1 MDVKVLLLALDSKFS
16 ALMGKLEDRISK
28 VKAMK
33 GDTGPTGVAGPKGDV
48 GPKGDT
54 GSEGKQGREG
64 KDGKDGKD
72 GEEGKEGVGVQD
84 ASVDFD
90 GHLVLTLTNGE
101 EVDAGEV
108 KELNEAQAPNVYNIS
123 MGSMASRADLK
134 NAAAKVITSNHTTSG
149 SEILKV
155 TSGVVVHL
163 SDRPQNRE
171 TVIVNCRTDDRIDI
185 VGEINI
191 VNMSY
196 YDTAQYNV
204 DEFGLGSLIV
214 EQDDTTIHLVY
225 IQEFKEWLA
234 I

>member
-1 MDVKVLLLALDSKFS
+1 MDVKVLLLALDDKFS
-16 ALMGKLEDRISK
+16 GLMSKLEDRISK

-33 GDTGPTGVAGPKGDV
+33 GDTGPAGVAGPKGDV

-54 GSEGKQGREG
+54 GPEGKPG

-72 GEEGKEGVGVQD
+72 GEDGAEGKEGVGVED

-101 EVDAGEV
+101 EVDAGSV
-108 KELNEAQAPNVYNIS
+108 KDLNEAQAPNVYNIS

-134 NAAAKVITSNHTTSG
+134 NATAKTISTPHTTAG

-155 TSGVVVHL
+155 TEGVVIHL
-163 SDRPQNRE
+163 TQHPQDRE

-185 VGEINI
+185 VGEISI

-196 YDTAQYNV
+196 YDVAQYNI
-204 DEFGLGSLIV
+204 DEFGAGSLII

>member
-1 MDVKVLLLALDSKFS
+1 MNVDLKLTALYDKLLSKIQ
-16 ALMGKLEDRISK
+16 AVEAIRGEKGDKGDPGPTGEKGPKGD
-28 VKAMK
+28 K
-33 GDTGPTGVAGPKGDV
+33 GDTGV
-48 GPKGDT
+48 
-54 GSEGKQGREG
+54 G
-64 KDGKDGKD
+64 KDGKDGVAGKD
-72 GEEGKEGVGVQD
+72 GANGSDGEDGVGVQD
-84 ASVDFD
+84 ATVDFD

-101 EVDAGEV
+101 EVDAGSV
-108 KELNEAQAPNVYNIS
+108 KDLNEAQAPNVYNIS

-134 NAAAKVITSNHTTSG
+134 NANARIITANHTTGG

-155 TSGVVVHL
+155 TSGVVINLREH
-163 SDRPQNRE
+163 PQDRE

-196 YDTAQYNV
+196 YDVAKYNIN
-204 DEFGLGSLIV
+204 EYGARSIIV
-214 EQDDTTIHLVY
+214 EQDDTTLHLVY

>member
-1 MDVKVLLLALDSKFS
+1 MNVDLKLTAIYDKLLSKIQ
-16 ALMGKLEDRISK
+16 AVEAVRGE
-28 VKAMK
+28 K
-33 GDTGPTGVAGPKGDV
+33 GDKGDPGPTGEKGPKGDKGNT
-48 GPKGDT
+48 GPAGI
-54 GSEGKQGREG
+54 SG
-64 KDGKDGKD
+64 KDGVNGKDGTDGKD
-72 GEEGKEGVGVQD
+72 GEDGVGVQD
-84 ASVDFD
+84 ATVDFD

-101 EVDAGEV
+101 EVDAGSV
-108 KELNEAQAPNVYNIS
+108 KDINEAQAPNVYNIS

-134 NAAAKVITSNHTTSG
+134 NATAKIISSNHTTGG

-155 TSGVVVHL
+155 TSGVVINL
-163 SDRPQNRE
+163 RQYPQDRE

-196 YDTAQYNV
+196 YDVAQYNV
-204 DEFGLGSLIV
+204 DEFGARSIIV
-214 EQDDTTIHLVY
+214 EQDDTTLHLVY

>member
-1 MDVKVLLLALDSKFS
+1 MNVDLKLTALYDKLLSKIQ
-16 ALMGKLEDRISK
+16 AVEAIRGEKGDKGDPGPTGEQGPK
-28 VKAMK
+28 GEK
-33 GDTGPTGVAGPKGDV
+33 GDTGV
-48 GPKGDT
+48 
-54 GSEGKQGREG
+54 G
-64 KDGKDGKD
+64 KDGKDGVAGKD
-72 GEEGKEGVGVQD
+72 GADGSDGEDGVGVQD
-84 ASVDFD
+84 ATVDFD

-101 EVDAGEV
+101 EVDAGSV
-108 KELNEAQAPNVYNIS
+108 KDINEAQAPNVYNIS

-134 NAAAKVITSNHTTSG
+134 NANARIITANHTTGG

-155 TSGVVVHL
+155 TSGVVINLREH
-163 SDRPQNRE
+163 PQDRE

-196 YDTAQYNV
+196 YDVAKYNIN
-204 DEFGLGSLIV
+204 EYGARSIIV
-214 EQDDTTIHLVY
+214 EQDDTTLHLVY

>member
-1 MDVKVLLLALDSKFS
+1 MNVDLKLTALYDKLLSKIQ
-16 ALMGKLEDRISK
+16 AVEAIRGEKGDKGDPGPTGEKGPKGD
-28 VKAMK
+28 K
-33 GDTGPTGVAGPKGDV
+33 GDTGV
-48 GPKGDT
+48 
-54 GSEGKQGREG
+54 G
-64 KDGKDGKD
+64 KDGKDGVAGKD
-72 GEEGKEGVGVQD
+72 GADGSDGEDGVGVQD
-84 ASVDFD
+84 ATVDFD

-101 EVDAGEV
+101 ELDAGSV
-108 KELNEAQAPNVYNIS
+108 KDINEAQAPNVYNIS

-134 NAAAKVITSNHTTSG
+134 NANARIITANHTTGG

-155 TSGVVVHL
+155 TSGVVINLREH
-163 SDRPQNRE
+163 PQDRE

-196 YDTAQYNV
+196 YDVAKYNIN
-204 DEFGLGSLIV
+204 EYGARSIIV
-214 EQDDTTIHLVY
+214 EQDDTTLHLVY

>member
-1 MDVKVLLLALDSKFS
+1 MNVDLKLTALYDKLLSKIQ
-16 ALMGKLEDRISK
+16 AVEAIRGE
-28 VKAMK
+28 K
-33 GDTGPTGVAGPKGDV
+33 GDKGDPGPTGEKGPKGD
-48 GPKGDT
+48 KGDI
-54 GSEGKQGREG
+54 GVG
-64 KDGKDGKD
+64 KDGKDGVDGKD
-72 GEEGKEGVGVQD
+72 GADGSNGEDGVGVQD
-84 ASVDFD
+84 ATVDFD

-101 EVDAGEV
+101 EVDAGSV
-108 KELNEAQAPNVYNIS
+108 KDINEAQAPNVYNIS

-134 NAAAKVITSNHTTSG
+134 NANARIITANHTTGG

-155 TSGVVVHL
+155 AAGVVINLREH
-163 SDRPQNRE
+163 PQDRE

-196 YDTAQYNV
+196 YDVAKYNIN
-204 DEFGLGSLIV
+204 EYGARSIIV
-214 EQDDTTIHLVY
+214 EQDDTTLHLVY

>member
-1 MDVKVLLLALDSKFS
+1 MNVDLKLTALYDKLLSKIQ
-16 ALMGKLEDRISK
+16 AVEAIRGE
-28 VKAMK
+28 K
-33 GDTGPTGVAGPKGDV
+33 GDKGDPGPTGEKGPKGD
-48 GPKGDT
+48 KGDV
-54 GSEGKQGREG
+54 GVG
-64 KDGKDGKD
+64 KDGKDGVDGKD
-72 GEEGKEGVGVQD
+72 GADGSNGEDGVGVQD
-84 ASVDFD
+84 ATVDFD

-101 EVDAGEV
+101 EVDAGSV
-108 KELNEAQAPNVYNIS
+108 KDINEAQAPNVYNIS

-134 NAAAKVITSNHTTSG
+134 NANARIITTNHTTGG

-155 TSGVVVHL
+155 TAGVVINLREH
-163 SDRPQNRE
+163 PQDRE

-196 YDTAQYNV
+196 YDVAKYNIN
-204 DEFGLGSLIV
+204 EYGARSIIV
-214 EQDDTTIHLVY
+214 EQDDTTLHLVY

>member
-1 MDVKVLLLALDSKFS
+1 MNVDLKLTALYDKLLSKIQ
-16 ALMGKLEDRISK
+16 AVEAIRGEKGDK
-28 VKAMK
+28 GDPGPTGAKGPKGDK
-33 GDTGPTGVAGPKGDV
+33 GDTGV
-48 GPKGDT
+48 
-54 GSEGKQGREG
+54 G
-64 KDGKDGKD
+64 KDGKNGVDGKD
-72 GEEGKEGVGVQD
+72 GADGSNGEDGVGVQD
-84 ASVDFD
+84 ATVDFD

-101 EVDAGEV
+101 EVDAGSV
-108 KELNEAQAPNVYNIS
+108 KDINEAQAPNVYNIS

-134 NAAAKVITSNHTTSG
+134 NANARIITANHTTGG

-155 TSGVVVHL
+155 TAGVVINLREH
-163 SDRPQNRE
+163 PQDRE

-196 YDTAQYNV
+196 YDVAKYNIN
-204 DEFGLGSLIV
+204 EYGARSIIV
-214 EQDDTTIHLVY
+214 EQDDTTLHLVY

>member
-1 MDVKVLLLALDSKFS
+1 MNVDLKLTAIYDKLLSKIQ
-16 ALMGKLEDRISK
+16 AVEAIRGEKGDKGDPGPTGEKGPKGD
-28 VKAMK
+28 K
-33 GDTGPTGVAGPKGDV
+33 GDTGPAG
-48 GPKGDT
+48 T
-54 GSEGKQGREG
+54 SG
-64 KDGKDGKD
+64 KDGVDGKDGADGKD
-72 GEEGKEGVGVQD
+72 GEDGVGVQD
-84 ASVDFD
+84 ATVDFD

-101 EVDAGEV
+101 EVDAGSV
-108 KELNEAQAPNVYNIS
+108 KDINEAQAPNVYNIS

-134 NAAAKVITSNHTTSG
+134 NATAKIISSNHTTGG

-155 TSGVVVHL
+155 TSGVVINL
-163 SDRPQNRE
+163 RQYPQDRE

-196 YDTAQYNV
+196 YDVAQYNV
-204 DEFGLGSLIV
+204 DEFGARSIIV
-214 EQDDTTIHLVY
+214 EQDDTTLHLVY

>member
-1 MDVKVLLLALDSKFS
+1 MNVDLKLTALYDKLLSKIQ
-16 ALMGKLEDRISK
+16 AVEAIRGE
-28 VKAMK
+28 K
-33 GDTGPTGVAGPKGDV
+33 GDKGDPGPTGEKGPKGD
-48 GPKGDT
+48 KGDI
-54 GSEGKQGREG
+54 GVG
-64 KDGKDGKD
+64 KDGKDGVDGKD
-72 GEEGKEGVGVQD
+72 GADGSNGEDGVGVQD
-84 ASVDFD
+84 ATVDFD

-101 EVDAGEV
+101 EVDAGSV
-108 KELNEAQAPNVYNIS
+108 KDINEAQAPNVYNIS

-134 NAAAKVITSNHTTSG
+134 NANARIITANHTTGG

-155 TSGVVVHL
+155 TSGVVINLREH
-163 SDRPQNRE
+163 PQDRE

-196 YDTAQYNV
+196 YDVAKYNIN
-204 DEFGLGSLIV
+204 EYGARSIIV
-214 EQDDTTIHLVY
+214 EQDDTTLHLVY

>member
-1 MDVKVLLLALDSKFS
+1 MNVDLKLTALYDKLLSKIQ
-16 ALMGKLEDRISK
+16 AVEAIRGEKGDKGDPGPTGEQGPKGD
-28 VKAMK
+28 K
-33 GDTGPTGVAGPKGDV
+33 GDTGV
-48 GPKGDT
+48 
-54 GSEGKQGREG
+54 G
-64 KDGKDGKD
+64 KDGKDGVAGKD
-72 GEEGKEGVGVQD
+72 GADGSDGEDGVGVQD
-84 ASVDFD
+84 ATVDFD

-101 EVDAGEV
+101 ELDAGSV
-108 KELNEAQAPNVYNIS
+108 KDINEAQAPNVYNIS

-134 NAAAKVITSNHTTSG
+134 NANARIITANHTTGG

-155 TSGVVVHL
+155 TSGVVINLREH
-163 SDRPQNRE
+163 PQDRE

-196 YDTAQYNV
+196 YDVAKYNIN
-204 DEFGLGSLIV
+204 EYGARSIIV
-214 EQDDTTIHLVY
+214 EQDDTTLHLVY

>member
-1 MDVKVLLLALDSKFS
+1 MNVDLKLTALYDKLLSKIQ
-16 ALMGKLEDRISK
+16 AVEAIRGEKGDKGDPGPTGEK
-28 VKAMK
+28 GPKGEK
-33 GDTGPTGVAGPKGDV
+33 GDTGV
-48 GPKGDT
+48 
-54 GSEGKQGREG
+54 G
-64 KDGKDGKD
+64 KDGKDGVAGKD
-72 GEEGKEGVGVQD
+72 GADGSDGEDGVGVQD
-84 ASVDFD
+84 ATVDFD

-101 EVDAGEV
+101 EVDAGSV
-108 KELNEAQAPNVYNIS
+108 KDINEAQAPNVYNIS

-134 NAAAKVITSNHTTSG
+134 NANARIITANHTTGG

-155 TSGVVVHL
+155 TSGVVINLREH
-163 SDRPQNRE
+163 PQDRE

-196 YDTAQYNV
+196 YDVAKYNIN
-204 DEFGLGSLIV
+204 EYGARSIIV
-214 EQDDTTIHLVY
+214 EQDDTTLHLVY

>member
-1 MDVKVLLLALDSKFS
+1 MNVDLKLTALYDKLLSKIQ
-16 ALMGKLEDRISK
+16 AVEAIRGE
-28 VKAMK
+28 K
-33 GDTGPTGVAGPKGDV
+33 GDQGETGIAGPKGEK
-48 GPKGDT
+48 GTKGDK
-54 GSEGKQGREG
+54 GEAGKDGKNG

-72 GEEGKEGVGVQD
+72 GADGTDGVGVED
-84 ASVDFD
+84 ATVDFD

-101 EVDAGEV
+101 EVDAGSV
-108 KELNEAQAPNVYNIS
+108 KDINEAQAPNVYNIS

-134 NAAAKVITSNHTTSG
+134 NATAKIISSNHTTGG

-155 TSGVVVHL
+155 TSGVVINLRQH
-163 SDRPQNRE
+163 PQDRE
-171 TVIVNCRTDDRIDI
+171 TVIINCRTDDRIDI

-196 YDTAQYNV
+196 YDIAKYNIN
-204 DEFGLGSLIV
+204 EFGARSIIV
-214 EQDDTTIHLVY
+214 EQDDTTLHLVY

>member
-1 MDVKVLLLALDSKFS
+1 MNVDLKLTALYDKLLSKIQ
-16 ALMGKLEDRISK
+16 AVEAIRGEKGDKGDPGPTGEKGPKGD
-28 VKAMK
+28 K
-33 GDTGPTGVAGPKGDV
+33 GDTGV
-48 GPKGDT
+48 
-54 GSEGKQGREG
+54 G
-64 KDGKDGKD
+64 KDGKDGVAGKD
-72 GEEGKEGVGVQD
+72 GADGSDGEDGVGVQD
-84 ASVDFD
+84 ATVDFD

-101 EVDAGEV
+101 EVDAGSV
-108 KELNEAQAPNVYNIS
+108 KDINEAQAPNIYNIS

-134 NAAAKVITSNHTTSG
+134 NANARIITANHTTGG

-155 TSGVVVHL
+155 TSGVVINLREH
-163 SDRPQNRE
+163 PQDRE

-196 YDTAQYNV
+196 YDVAKYNIN
-204 DEFGLGSLIV
+204 EYGARSIIV
-214 EQDDTTIHLVY
+214 EQDDTTLHLVY

>member
-1 MDVKVLLLALDSKFS
+1 MDVKVLLLALDDKFS
-16 ALMGKLEDRISK
+16 GLMSKLEDRISK

-33 GDTGPTGVAGPKGDV
+33 GDTGPAGVAGPKGDV

-54 GSEGKQGREG
+54 GPEGKPG

-72 GEEGKEGVGVQD
+72 GEDGAEGKEGVGVED

-101 EVDAGEV
+101 EVDAGSV
-108 KELNEAQAPNVYNIS
+108 KDLNEAQASNVYNIS

-134 NAAAKVITSNHTTSG
+134 NATAKTISTPHTTAG

-155 TSGVVVHL
+155 TEGVVIHL
-163 SDRPQNRE
+163 TQHPQDRE

-185 VGEINI
+185 VGEISI

-196 YDTAQYNV
+196 YDVAQYNI
-204 DEFGLGSLIV
+204 DEFGAGSLII

-225 IQEFKEWLA
+225 VQEFKEWLA

>member
-1 MDVKVLLLALDSKFS
+1 MNVDLKLTALYDKLLSKIQ
-16 ALMGKLEDRISK
+16 AVEAIRGEKGDKGDPGPTGEK
-28 VKAMK
+28 GPKGEK
-33 GDTGPTGVAGPKGDV
+33 GDTGV
-48 GPKGDT
+48 
-54 GSEGKQGREG
+54 G
-64 KDGKDGKD
+64 KDGKDGVAGKD
-72 GEEGKEGVGVQD
+72 GADGSDGEDGVGVQD
-84 ASVDFD
+84 ATVDFD

-101 EVDAGEV
+101 EVDAGSV
-108 KELNEAQAPNVYNIS
+108 KDINEAQAPNVYNIS

-134 NAAAKVITSNHTTSG
+134 NANARIITANHTTGG

-155 TSGVVVHL
+155 TAGVVINLREH
-163 SDRPQNRE
+163 PQDRE

-196 YDTAQYNV
+196 YDVAKYNIN
-204 DEFGLGSLIV
+204 EYGARSIIV
-214 EQDDTTIHLVY
+214 EQDDTTLHLVY

>member
-1 MDVKVLLLALDSKFS
+1 MNVDLKLTALYDKLLSKIQ
-16 ALMGKLEDRISK
+16 AVEAIRGE
-28 VKAMK
+28 K
-33 GDTGPTGVAGPKGDV
+33 GDKGDPGPTGEKGPKGD
-48 GPKGDT
+48 KGDI
-54 GSEGKQGREG
+54 GVG
-64 KDGKDGKD
+64 KDGKDGVAGKD
-72 GEEGKEGVGVQD
+72 GADGSDGEDGVGVQD
-84 ASVDFD
+84 ATVDFD

-101 EVDAGEV
+101 EVDAGSV
-108 KELNEAQAPNVYNIS
+108 KDINEAQAPNVYNIS

-134 NAAAKVITSNHTTSG
+134 NATAKIITANHTTSG

-155 TSGVVVHL
+155 TSGVVVNL
-163 SDRPQNRE
+163 REYPQDRE

-196 YDTAQYNV
+196 YDVAKYNIN
-204 DEFGLGSLIV
+204 EFGARSIIV
-214 EQDDTTIHLVY
+214 EQDDTTLHLVY

>member
-1 MDVKVLLLALDSKFS
+1 MNVDLKLTAIYDKLLSKIQ
-16 ALMGKLEDRISK
+16 AVEAIRGE
-28 VKAMK
+28 K
-33 GDTGPTGVAGPKGDV
+33 GDKGDPGPQGIKGETGKTGKTGPA
-48 GPKGDT
+48 
-54 GSEGKQGREG
+54 G
-64 KDGKDGKD
+64 KDGKDGSNGKD
-72 GEEGKEGVGVQD
+72 GVDGSDGERGVGVED

-90 GHLVLTLTNGE
+90 GHLVLTLTNGDE
-101 EVDAGEV
+101 IDAGSV
-108 KELNEAQAPNVYNIS
+108 KDINEAQAPNVYNIS

-134 NAAAKVITSNHTTSG
+134 NANAKIITANHTTGG

-155 TSGVVVHL
+155 TSGVVINLREH
-163 SDRPQNRE
+163 PQDRE

-196 YDTAQYNV
+196 YDVAKYNIN
-204 DEFGLGSLIV
+204 EFGARSIIV
-214 EQDDTTIHLVY
+214 EQDDTTLHLVY

>member
-1 MDVKVLLLALDSKFS
+1 MNVDLKLTALYDKLLSKIQ
-16 ALMGKLEDRISK
+16 AVEAIRGEKGDKGDPGPTGEKGPKGD
-28 VKAMK
+28 K
-33 GDTGPTGVAGPKGDV
+33 GDTGV
-48 GPKGDT
+48 
-54 GSEGKQGREG
+54 G
-64 KDGKDGKD
+64 KDGKDGVAGKD
-72 GEEGKEGVGVQD
+72 GADGSDGEDGVGVQD
-84 ASVDFD
+84 ATVDFD

-101 EVDAGEV
+101 EVDAGSV
-108 KELNEAQAPNVYNIS
+108 KDINEAHAPNVYNIS

-134 NAAAKVITSNHTTSG
+134 NANARIITANHTTGG

-155 TSGVVVHL
+155 TSGVVINLREH
-163 SDRPQNRE
+163 PQDRE

-196 YDTAQYNV
+196 YDVAKYNIN
-204 DEFGLGSLIV
+204 EYGARSIIV
-214 EQDDTTIHLVY
+214 EQDDTTLHLVY

>member
-1 MDVKVLLLALDSKFS
+1 MNVDLKLTALYDKLLSKIQ
-16 ALMGKLEDRISK
+16 AVEAIRGEKGDKGDPGPTGEKGPKGD
-28 VKAMK
+28 K
-33 GDTGPTGVAGPKGDV
+33 GDTGV
-48 GPKGDT
+48 
-54 GSEGKQGREG
+54 G
-64 KDGKDGKD
+64 KDGKDGVAGKD
-72 GEEGKEGVGVQD
+72 GANGSDGEDGVGVQD
-84 ASVDFD
+84 ATVDFD

-101 EVDAGEV
+101 EVDAGSV
-108 KELNEAQAPNVYNIS
+108 KDINEAQAPNVYNIS

-134 NAAAKVITSNHTTSG
+134 NANARIITANHTTGG

-155 TSGVVVHL
+155 TSGVVINLREH
-163 SDRPQNRE
+163 PQDRE

-196 YDTAQYNV
+196 YDVAKYNIN
-204 DEFGLGSLIV
+204 EYGARSIIV
-214 EQDDTTIHLVY
+214 EQDDTTLHLVY

>member
-1 MDVKVLLLALDSKFS
+1 MNVDLKLTAIYDKLLSKIQ
-16 ALMGKLEDRISK
+16 AVEAIRGE
-28 VKAMK
+28 K
-33 GDTGPTGVAGPKGDV
+33 GDKGDPGPQGVKGEIGKTGETGPAGKA
-48 GPKGDT
+48 
-54 GSEGKQGREG
+54 G

-72 GEEGKEGVGVQD
+72 GADGVNGEQGVGVED

-90 GHLVLTLTNGE
+90 GHLVLKLTNGDE
-101 EVDAGEV
+101 IDAGSV
-108 KELNEAQAPNVYNIS
+108 KDINEAQAPNVYNIS

-134 NAAAKVITSNHTTSG
+134 NATAKIISSNHTTGG

-155 TSGVVVHL
+155 TSGVVINLREH
-163 SDRPQNRE
+163 PQDRE
-171 TVIVNCRTDDRIDI
+171 TVIINCRTDDRIDI

-196 YDTAQYNV
+196 YDVAQYNV
-204 DEFGLGSLIV
+204 DEFGARSIIV
-214 EQDDTTIHLVY
+214 EQDDTTLHLVY

>member
-1 MDVKVLLLALDSKFS
+1 MNVDLKLTALYDKLLSKIQ
-16 ALMGKLEDRISK
+16 AVEAIRGE
-28 VKAMK
+28 K
-33 GDTGPTGVAGPKGDV
+33 GDKGDPGPTGEKGPKGD
-48 GPKGDT
+48 KGDI
-54 GSEGKQGREG
+54 GVG
-64 KDGKDGKD
+64 KDGKDGVDGKD
-72 GEEGKEGVGVQD
+72 GADGSNGEDGAGVQD
-84 ASVDFD
+84 ATVDFD

-101 EVDAGEV
+101 EVDAGSV
-108 KELNEAQAPNVYNIS
+108 KDINEAQAPNVYNIS

-134 NAAAKVITSNHTTSG
+134 NANARIITANHTTGG

-155 TSGVVVHL
+155 TAGVVINLREH
-163 SDRPQNRE
+163 PQDRE

-196 YDTAQYNV
+196 YDVAKYNIN
-204 DEFGLGSLIV
+204 EYGARSIIV
-214 EQDDTTIHLVY
+214 EQDDTTLHLVY

>member
-1 MDVKVLLLALDSKFS
+1 MNVDLKLTALYDKLLSKIQ
-16 ALMGKLEDRISK
+16 AVEAIRGEKGDKGDPGPTGEKGPKGD
-28 VKAMK
+28 K
-33 GDTGPTGVAGPKGDV
+33 GDTGV
-48 GPKGDT
+48 
-54 GSEGKQGREG
+54 G
-64 KDGKDGKD
+64 KDGKDGVAGKD
-72 GEEGKEGVGVQD
+72 GADGSDGEDGVGVQD
-84 ASVDFD
+84 ATVDFD

-101 EVDAGEV
+101 EVDAGSV
-108 KELNEAQAPNVYNIS
+108 KDINDAQAPNVYNIS

-134 NAAAKVITSNHTTSG
+134 NANARIITANHTTGG

-155 TSGVVVHL
+155 TSGVVINLREH
-163 SDRPQNRE
+163 PQDRE

-196 YDTAQYNV
+196 YDVAKYNIN
-204 DEFGLGSLIV
+204 EYGARSIIV
-214 EQDDTTIHLVY
+214 EQDDTTLHLVY

>member
-1 MDVKVLLLALDSKFS
+1 MNVDLKLTALYDKLLSKIQ
-16 ALMGKLEDRISK
+16 AVEAIRGE
-28 VKAMK
+28 K
-33 GDTGPTGVAGPKGDV
+33 GDKGDPGPTGAKGPKGD
-48 GPKGDT
+48 KGDI
-54 GSEGKQGREG
+54 GVG
-64 KDGKDGKD
+64 KDGKDGVAGKD
-72 GEEGKEGVGVQD
+72 GADGSNGEDGVGVQD
-84 ASVDFD
+84 ATVDFD

-101 EVDAGEV
+101 EVDAGSV
-108 KELNEAQAPNVYNIS
+108 KDINEAQAPNVYNIS

-134 NAAAKVITSNHTTSG
+134 NANARIITANHTTGG

-155 TSGVVVHL
+155 TAGVVINLREH
-163 SDRPQNRE
+163 PQDRE

-196 YDTAQYNV
+196 YDVAKYNIN
-204 DEFGLGSLIV
+204 EYGARSIIV
-214 EQDDTTIHLVY
+214 EQDDTTLHLVY

>member
-1 MDVKVLLLALDSKFS
+1 MNVDLKLTALYDKLLSKIQ
-16 ALMGKLEDRISK
+16 AVEAIRGE
-28 VKAMK
+28 K
-33 GDTGPTGVAGPKGDV
+33 GDQGETGIAGPKGEK
-48 GPKGDT
+48 GTKGDK
-54 GSEGKQGREG
+54 GEAGKDGKNG

-72 GEEGKEGVGVQD
+72 GADGAAGVGVED
-84 ASVDFD
+84 ATVDFD

-101 EVDAGEV
+101 EVDAGSV
-108 KELNEAQAPNVYNIS
+108 KDINEAQAPNVYNIS

-134 NAAAKVITSNHTTSG
+134 NATAKIISINHTTGG

-155 TSGVVVHL
+155 TSGVVINL
-163 SDRPQNRE
+163 RQYPQDRE
-171 TVIVNCRTDDRIDI
+171 TVIINCRTDDRIDI

-196 YDTAQYNV
+196 YDIAKYNIN
-204 DEFGLGSLIV
+204 EFGARSIIV
-214 EQDDTTIHLVY
+214 EQDDTTLHLVY